1 MFAFDLLGTPKI
13 AFDSGHVGVA
23 MDAARHLRVGYF
35 IHGAHP
41 RRGDVAGLEDFRR
54 PGCGQ
59 KGQKRV
65 RTAFFRRFPPRPLPR
80 LTRGALR
87 PAYRV
92 CLCALDVRKICPTMA
107 L

>member
-1 MFAFDLLGTPKI
+1 MFPFDLLGTPKI

-23 MDAARHLRVGYF
+23 MDAGRHLRVGYF

-41 RRGDVAGLEDFRR
+41 RRGDVAAWKNSGGRGAD
-54 PGCGQ
+54 
-59 KGQKRV
+59 KGKSGAG
-65 RTAFFRRFPPRPLPR
+65 TSFFRPPRPLPR

>member
-41 RRGDVAGLEDFRR
+41 RRGDVAAWKNSGD
-54 PGCGQ
+54 
-59 KGQKRV
+59 
-65 RTAFFRRFPPRPLPR
+65 
-80 LTRGALR
+80 RGADKGKNEPGR
-87 PAYRV
+87 HFF
-92 CLCALDVRKICPTMA
+92 ALQDHCRD
-107 L
+107 

>member
-41 RRGDVAGLEDFRR
+41 RRGDVAAWKNSG
-54 PGCGQ
+54 
-59 KGQKRV
+59 KRAG
-65 RTAFFRRFPPRPLPR
+65 TAFFRRFPPRPLPR

>member
-41 RRGDVAGLEDFRR
+41 RRGDVAAWKNSGGRGADKGKNE
-54 PGCGQ
+54 PG
-59 KGQKRV
+59 RH
-65 RTAFFRRFPPRPLPR
+65 FFAGFLMPR

-87 PAYRV
+87 AAYRV
-92 CLCALDVRKICPTMA
+92 CLRALDVRKICPTMA